1 MTTVTITQTAHA
13 HYAPT
18 LTGHPAWQPARTV
31 ITTHLPGERIEIVDT
46 RVTSHV
52 HNLLGNLIRLDLTD
66 LTPTELTTHEH
77 VAGYWYAVA
86 QGWAAEAATMES
98 EVAA

>member
-1 MTTVTITQTAHA
+1 MQHVTITQTAHA

-18 LTGHPAWQPARTV
+18 LGGGPVWQPARTI
-31 ITTHLPGERIEIVDT
+31 ITTHIAGEFVEVEDS

-52 HNLLGNLIRLDLTD
+52 HNLLGSLVRLDLTD
-66 LTPTELTTHEH
+66 LTPTELTTHD
-77 VAGYWYAVA
+77 AICGYWYAEA
-86 QGWAAEAATMES
+86 LRWAAEAATMES